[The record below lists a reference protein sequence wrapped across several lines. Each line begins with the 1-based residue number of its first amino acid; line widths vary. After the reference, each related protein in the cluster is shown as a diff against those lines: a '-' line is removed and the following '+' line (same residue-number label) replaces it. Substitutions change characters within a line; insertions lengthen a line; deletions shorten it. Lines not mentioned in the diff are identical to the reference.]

1 MADDKTD
8 WDIDRVYRYLVDR
21 CGPQAALPELVT
33 ALHSGRLTIIMTTRD
48 GYDGRVTWRGEL
60 GADWFRGY
68 LDVRLT
74 PEGEARV
81 IMTRALV
88 GFGDSMFTVP
98 AWRVRRLW
106 PKSSS
111 AKAEAAECWTWLEQL
126 AKDHPD
132 RQPKPKP
139 SMWGEAKA
147 RWPRLSRRAFD
158 RGWCNVIE
166 AGATWARPGRP
177 KRNPAP

>member
-8 WDIDRVYRYLVDR
+8 WDIDRAFRYVAKLH
-21 CGPQAALPELVT
+21 GPQEALPELVT

-60 GADWFRGY
+60 GADWFRDY

-74 PEGEARV
+74 PEGEAHV

-111 AKAEAAECWTWLEQL
+111 AKA
-126 AKDHPD
+126 
-132 RQPKPKP
+132 
-139 SMWGEAKA
+139 AKA
-147 RWPRLSRRAFD
+147 
-158 RGWCNVIE
+158 
-166 AGATWARPGRP
+166 
-177 KRNPAP
+177 